1 MKAIVVGMDQANGI
15 GANNDMPWHQA
26 LPDDLARFRQ
36 MTTGNTV
43 IMGRKTYETIGRPLA
58 NRENIVVSREQV
70 EIEGVKVA
78 TSLEEAYSLA
88 THDIYVMGG
97 GQIYALAIND
107 MDVLYVTEVQATF
120 PEATIFFPTIDMNI
134 WQETSREHHEA
145 DERNKYAF
153 DFVTYKKE

>member
-134 WQETSREHHEA
+134 WQEASREHHEA